1 MESFADYSKCDIGI
15 IFSSL
20 VVNGWTEDRG
30 VIRMNVFTIIFEFD
44 EMKGIF

>member
-20 VVNGWTEDRG
+20 AVNGRMEDRG
-30 VIRMNVFTIIFEFD
+30 VIRMNVFAIIF
-44 EMKGIF
+44 